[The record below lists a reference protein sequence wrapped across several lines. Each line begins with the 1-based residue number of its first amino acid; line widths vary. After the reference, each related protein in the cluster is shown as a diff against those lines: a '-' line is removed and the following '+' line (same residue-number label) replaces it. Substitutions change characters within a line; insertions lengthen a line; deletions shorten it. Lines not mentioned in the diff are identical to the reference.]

1 MLTHS
6 GNPHVFNSILPA
18 SFLLGGLLLYAA
30 GAAAQQ
36 PTAPLPATVP
46 AYEPPP
52 GKPYFTEPA
61 EAGAAAVTEGLV
73 VDNETGQPLAGV
85 TCWIRGTRLAV
96 FTDRNGRYRL
106 PVPARYLS
114 RRGQVKITLS
124 SIGFMGQALRLDAR
138 LTEQSVVRL
147 LPDTRPLY

>member
-1 MLTHS
+1 MLT
-6 GNPHVFNSILPA
+6 NMLPA
-18 SFLLGGLLLYAA
+18 SLLLGGLLLYGA

-52 GKPYFTEPA
+52 GKPYFTQPA
-61 EAGAAAVTEGLV
+61 EAGAAAVTAGLV

-96 FTDRNGRYRL
+96 FTDCNGRYRL

-138 LTEQSVVRL
+138 LTEQPVVRL